1 MAPKFVVV
9 EGLMLDAVIDEQ
21 ARCNDWREVDAAL
34 RSIARRRAALDVE
47 EARWLRDAERL
58 QIWRPLGMV
67 SALDYLERVLG
78 YTPHAANERL
88 RVARALGD
96 LPQLESAFAQGEL
109 GFSALRELTRVAT
122 PETQDAWRDA
132 AAGKNVREIED
143 LVAGHQRGDH
153 PDDPADPSARRY
165 PVRFD
170 LSADVFARLRQVQ
183 AALADE
189 HGGRLD
195 DDRLFTA
202 LCDAVLDATTGG
214 ESSGRAKFQIA
225 VTVCDHCKQGWQ
237 EGAGA
242 KIAIDA
248 AALERAHCD
257 AQHMGDL
264 DAAVPTRAT
273 QDIPPSV
280 ARLVWRRDGGRC
292 QTPGC
297 RSARGLEIHH
307 IVRRADGGTHDPS
320 NLRIQCS
327 ACHLALHRGTLEISG
342 SRGELVV
349 SRPNG
354 PTSHVGPNPHQSSHV
369 ESNRTHDACV
379 ESSLPN
385 GSSTELGTMST
396 SNASRTTLDTA
407 ITRTQAR
414 DALVGLGWKPHIARA
429 AVDEAIAV
437 CGSKTSLEVLIRE
450 SLRRCPVTRSG

>member
-1 MAPKFVVV
+1 
-9 EGLMLDAVIDEQ
+9 
-21 ARCNDWREVDAAL
+21 
-34 RSIARRRAALDVE
+34 
-47 EARWLRDAERL
+47 
-58 QIWRPLGMV
+58 
-67 SALDYLERVLG
+67 
-78 YTPHAANERL
+78 
-88 RVARALGD
+88 
-96 LPQLESAFAQGEL
+96 
-109 GFSALRELTRVAT
+109 LRELTRVAT
-122 PETQDAWRDA
+122 PETEDAWRDA
-132 AAGKNVREIED
+132 AAGKNVRQIEE

-153 PDDPADPSARRY
+153 PEDPADPFVRRY

-202 LCDAVLDATTGG
+202 LCDAILDATTSG
-214 ESSGRAKFQIA
+214 EPSGRAKFQVA
-225 VTVCDHCKQGWQ
+225 VTVCERCKQGWQ

-248 AALERAHCD
+248 AAVERALCD
-257 AQHMGDL
+257 AQHIGDL
-264 DAAVPTRAT
+264 DVAVPTRAT

-342 SRGELVV
+342 SRDELVV
-349 SRPNG
+349 TRPNA
-354 PTSHVGPNPHQSSHV
+354 PTSHVGPNPHQSHV
-369 ESNRTHDACV
+369 ESNRTHDARV
-379 ESSLPN
+379 ESSLPK
-385 GSSTELGTMST
+385 GSSTEPGATAST

-437 CGSKTSLEVLIRE
+437 CGSNTSLEVLIRE
-450 SLRRCPVTRSG
+450 SLRRCPLTRSG